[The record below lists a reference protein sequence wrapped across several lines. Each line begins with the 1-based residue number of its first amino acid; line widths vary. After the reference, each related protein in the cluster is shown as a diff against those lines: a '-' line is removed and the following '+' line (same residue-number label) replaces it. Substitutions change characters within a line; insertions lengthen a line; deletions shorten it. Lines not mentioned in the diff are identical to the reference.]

1 MCVVPERIV
10 IPVSPE
16 VAIVKSS
23 AFACPSVV
31 VPKSNLPL
39 ESMRSLS
46 VGVIEDVEPLTSC
59 ASV

>member
-1 MCVVPERIV
+1 MVPERIV

-23 AFACPSVV
+23 AFGCPTVS

-39 ESMRSLS
+39 ESMRSLNS
-46 VGVIEDVEPLTSC
+46 LLVKILKLSLL
-59 ASV
+59 

>member
-1 MCVVPERIV
+1 MVPERIV

-39 ESMRSLS
+39 ESMRSLLS
-46 VGVIEDVEPLTSC
+46 VPFVLKTI
-59 ASV
+59 ASSS